1 MPGAATTEQVVW
13 EGSPSQV
20 TNLGT
25 YVVCFLTCW
34 LVIPVFYAIWRWI
47 ELRCY
52 RYRLTNERLA
62 IMQGVFSR
70 RMEELEL
77 YRVKDITFEQ
87 PFFLRLF
94 GLATL
99 VLDTSDQSRPVVLI
113 RAIPRAQELREQIR
127 RDVERLRREKGI
139 REFDVT

>member
-1 MPGAATTEQVVW
+1 MTSSPASETVVW
-13 EGSPSQV
+13 EGSPSQI
-20 TNLGT
+20 TNLGV
-25 YVVCFLTCW
+25 YAFCFLTFW
-34 LVIPVFYAIWRWI
+34 LVLPIFYALWRWI
-47 ELRCY
+47 ELRCN
-52 RYRLTNERLA
+52 RYRLTTERLTL
-62 IMQGVFSR
+62 MQGVFSR

-99 VLDTSDQSRPVVLI
+99 VLDTSDQSRPVILI
-113 RAIPRAQELREQIR
+113 RAIPKAQELREQIR
-127 RDVERLRREKGI
+127 QDVERLRSQKGI